1 MSIQEQFQ
9 RLIKG
14 GLMICV
20 ATVLMVGLI
29 SCSSSSSD
37 TSDSATTD
45 LSGTVSTDAGT
56 TTGRIVDGILLETVT
71 NPLVGAT
78 VCVGDLISLECGDIT
93 AITDDT
99 GSFTLSDVPNDDLD
113 GTAYV
118 SSVLTETDV
127 DTAVETTTE
136 ISSYITEGQTEIDA
150 NILTNT
156 SVQTQIAAVFD
167 SGTGDTMGQV
177 EGFGDDSEI
186 DYFDVFGEM
195 QDIIYN
201 DEDYPPFMDY
211 TMDTICPTDE
221 TCSDDMGLD
230 QTQTLMVIKAKAN
243 FEAYVT
249 QQGLEGDTTFTD
261 LVVGFQEDLGDMY
274 SEAVSEFP
282 DGYETTMIFSDEWG
296 TTDQASYSTYEVAM
310 PADIEMADFPENMV
324 WHEGTDLD
332 TNYDN
337 FVFADGATFVGDFD
351 MPTDAIPGDGCVF
364 GVGFQIPIDS
374 IFEDYIGEGG
384 MPNATYMDDSVFDEL
399 EANGMGINHIK
410 FGQGTKFEGDF
421 EIDDDFKTMLENSF
435 IQFTTDMV
443 EHFETFTED
452 DMANMDS
459 SMTEDE
465 YNSLDEGIMPE
476 NWDYEEYEDEYVEEY
491 PDSAD
496 TSSYV
501 SYSLGDSFKDFLPIG
516 LSIDE
521 DSTYYYV
528 ESQGIAAHD
537 MMTGITGWNQ
547 RLPLPQEFTGDNA
560 FIFPINPT
568 MSTSTINVYVHGA
581 IGVAVNGVPIFVPFK
596 QNLCNDGYSDL
607 VDGECKLTKDTSS
620 TDYDIY
626 DTYEAGELDE
636 CGGHSGRGDDYHY
649 HTYSTCLAETLDST
663 DQPWAYAYDGFAIF
677 SPVALS
683 YEDSFTINPKDDY
696 NGHHYNGVYH
706 YHANDTEDDGRPYVI
721 GGIVGNVSTYTE
733 DTDVGTMEL
742 ITNGGDT
749 QSPRKPNSDNYEAC
763 FEDEPV
769 KDESGITLT
778 YDGTEWYILSTDTA
792 AVVTYGD
799 STKSVK
805 SLKYRYYDDTD
816 GTQLFDFYYYSD
828 IDAGGT
834 LYTVCDDV
842 DTLSDALSDTSTDTT
857 STTLT
862 ETTYVINQVKKQG
875 YIKWVERDKAV
886 AADANELGSRPVSPD
901 SSSWTD
907 DVKEEWTN
915 EASWNLIQNSDDS
928 YSLQTADAASP
939 NYYINATPYEGSPSD
954 LLGDTGLVDGYI
966 THVVDITNTAS
977 DELKYKFSIS
987 DANVIFPDDPDA
999 TDSFAVFYTEN
1010 STNYYMC
1017 VLDDDGGRE
1026 GIFFATYNEYDSD
1039 YCIFTLTAF
1048 DSNTE
1053 SLFD

>member
-37 TSDSATTD
+37 SSDSTTTD

-127 DTAVETTTE
+127 DSGVETTTE

-243 FEAYVT
+243 FEAYIT

-296 TTDQASYSTYEVAM
+296 TTDQTSYSTYEVAM
-310 PADIEMADFPENMV
+310 PAGIEMADFPENMV

-364 GVGFQIPIDS
+364 GVGFQIPLDSEFATLLTGDGIDNATFMDNVALELFDEAVIQVMTFDDTTNFAGDFVIDDDVKTAIISMEGFTGYTPEMIDQFGTFTVTDMTNMGPGMTEEEFDTIIEGGVAMPIGTDGETWDFTDFQEVYTLDHTIDWLAIVASANNSESATLDDVKTFFEANLVIDNSTIEGSNICSDLFYTSFDSGTKATTKTDYTETTS
-374 IFEDYIGEGG
+374 ITYTQAYKGNVITTATTDGVDYISVTTYG
-384 MPNATYMDDSVFDEL
+384 MPN
-399 EANGMGINHIK
+399 H
-410 FGQGTKFEGDF
+410 
-421 EIDDDFKTMLENSF
+421 NS
-435 IQFTTDMV
+435 
-443 EHFETFTED
+443 HFF
-452 DMANMDS
+452 
-459 SMTEDE
+459 
-465 YNSLDEGIMPE
+465 YN
-476 NWDYEEYEDEYVEEY
+476 
-491 PDSAD
+491 
-496 TSSYV
+496 
-501 SYSLGDSFKDFLPIG
+501 
-516 LSIDE
+516 DE
-521 DSTYYYV
+521 DNTLCGNGFSNGNLTGFQETLTIPLTNTIGGETDTGFSTI
-528 ESQGIAAHD
+528 GIAIN
-537 MMTGITGWNQ
+537 GISYYN
-547 RLPLPQEFTGDNA
+547 E
-560 FIFPINPT
+560 
-568 MSTSTINVYVHGA
+568 
-581 IGVAVNGVPIFVPFK
+581 
-596 QNLCNDGYSDL
+596 
-607 VDGECKLTKDTSS
+607 DTAES
-620 TDYDIY
+620 TDAYDE
-626 DTYEAGELDE
+626 EAITFDSYL
-636 CGGHSGRGDDYHY
+636 GHPDDKQDYHY
-649 HTYSTCLAETLDST
+649 HVEPIYYTGDTDSYTPTTKATDASRSRWVGIVLDGIPIFGPFDTGQTTSPTDLDDCRGHVSEVVMGTYTGS
-663 DQPWAYAYDGFAIF
+663 
-677 SPVALS
+677 
-683 YEDSFTINPKDDY
+683 
-696 NGHHYNGVYH
+696 VYH
-706 YHANDTEDDGRPYVI
+706 YHV
-721 GGIVGNVSTYTE
+721 
-733 DTDVGTMEL
+733 
-742 ITNGGDT
+742 
-749 QSPRKPNSDNYEAC
+749 Q
-763 FEDEPV
+763 
-769 KDESGITLT
+769 
-778 YDGTEWYILSTDTA
+778 
-792 AVVTYGD
+792 
-799 STKSVK
+799 
-805 SLKYRYYDDTD
+805 
-816 GTQLFDFYYYSD
+816 
-828 IDAGGT
+828 
-834 LYTVCDDV
+834 DV
-842 DTLSDALSDTSTDTT
+842 DDIVEGDDSDAYIIGCYSGSTVGSSD
-857 STTLT
+857 
-862 ETTYVINQVKKQG
+862 G
-875 YIKWVERDKAV
+875 M
-886 AADANELGSRPVSPD
+886 
-901 SSSWTD
+901 
-907 DVKEEWTN
+907 
-915 EASWNLIQNSDDS
+915 
-928 YSLQTADAASP
+928 P
-939 NYYINATPYEGSPSD
+939 N
-954 LLGDTGLVDGYI
+954 
-966 THVVDITNTAS
+966 
-977 DELKYKFSIS
+977 
-987 DANVIFPDDPDA
+987 
-999 TDSFAVFYTEN
+999 
-1010 STNYYMC
+1010 
-1017 VLDDDGGRE
+1017 
-1026 GIFFATYNEYDSD
+1026 
-1039 YCIFTLTAF
+1039 
-1048 DSNTE
+1048 
-1053 SLFD
+1053 